1 MVITGIKRIVDEEV
15 GKKLLCYKQG
25 EEYFEEYLERNGDGT
40 WRSFGK
46 EQVAK
51 SYYED
56 FPHNLGI

>member
-1 MVITGIKRIVDEEV
+1 MVITGIKRVVDEEV

-25 EEYFEEYLERNGDGT
+25 EEYFEEYLERYGDGT

-46 EQVAK
+46 ERVAK